1 MPRLAAH
8 PIHSVFT
15 ERWSPRSFSNE
26 ASTEEQLL
34 TLLEAARW
42 APSAYNAQP
51 WRFIYGI
58 KDTPHWDRIFETL
71 LPFNQSW
78 AKTAGALVVIASNTH
93 LVPPGKEEKVPNKWH
108 SFDAGAAWANLALQ
122 AVHSG
127 LAAHGLAGFDSDKL
141 RQAISVPTD
150 FAIDAVIVIGQRGER
165 EALTPDLQAREEPNG
180 RRPLSEI
187 AFEGAFHI

>member
-1 MPRLAAH
+1 MNKTAITAAPILPVLA
-8 PIHSVFT
+8 

-26 ASTEEQLL
+26 ALTEEQLL

-127 LAAHGLAGFDSDKL
+127 LAAHGLAGFDSDNSPSHL
-141 RQAISVPTD
+141 SSDRFRHRCRHRHWPTW
-150 FAIDAVIVIGQRGER
+150 
-165 EALTPDLQAREEPNG
+165 
-180 RRPLSEI
+180 
-187 AFEGAFHI
+187 

>member
-1 MPRLAAH
+1 MVRIADH
-8 PIHSVFT
+8 PIHHIFT

-26 ASTEEQLL
+26 ALSEEQLL

-58 KDTPHWDRIFETL
+58 KGTPHWDRIFEAL
-71 LPFNQSW
+71 LPFNQGW
-78 AKTAGALVVIASNTH
+78 AKTAGALVVIASDTQ
-93 LVPPGKEEKVPNKWH
+93 LVSSGQPEKAPNKWH
-108 SFDAGAAWANLALQ
+108 AFDAGAAWASLALQ

-141 RQAISVPTD
+141 RQAISVPPD
-150 FAIDAVIVIGQRGER
+150 FAIDAVIVIGKRGVR
-165 EALTPDLQAREEPNG
+165 EALSPDLQAREEPSG

-187 AFEGAFHI
+187 AFEGTFQI